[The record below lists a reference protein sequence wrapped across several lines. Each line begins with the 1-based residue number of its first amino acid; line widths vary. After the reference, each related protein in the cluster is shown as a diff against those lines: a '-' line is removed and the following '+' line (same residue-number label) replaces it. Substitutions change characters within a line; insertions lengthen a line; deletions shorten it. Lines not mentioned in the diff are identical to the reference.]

1 MNESRT
7 ARTGSANRSPSRKT
21 QVNIN
26 AIDSPELQHMRK
38 TRFFAGFTVAFLL
51 AASLF
56 AAGIAHAQGALAVN
70 IHGPG
75 QGKMNIVMARPF
87 AAGAQADA
95 AVKLQGLIE
104 KNLSFLPFLSIVPQS
119 QILGQVA
126 GPTAEQIDFKPF
138 LMSKIDV
145 MVTANWTPGGN
156 LGNVEL
162 RAFEVYSRQILVGK
176 GYDSVS
182 ETQLPEVADRFC
194 MELMAKLTGQGG
206 FFNSQLAFVKPAGK
220 KGSEIWT
227 VRPMGRG
234 LTKVTEYGDLGMAVS
249 PDWSFDGRKIAFT
262 LIGSRSHY
270 LGVWSG
276 GGKPTVYTLPCT
288 SVVSPKFLPS
298 GQIAVSLNL
307 QSGKS
312 DIYLLDSSMKPGRAL
327 VKGSA
332 IDVSPSFDKSG
343 NLMAYVSDQTGSPN
357 VYLLNMSSGAS
368 QRITKFG
375 YNTNPSISP
384 DGAFIAFTRQLGGAQ
399 KVFVYELA
407 TGQERQI
414 TGGGGNDENPSFA
427 PDGYFIAFSSTRGG
441 EKKIY
446 ITTIHG
452 AAPVMI
458 PTGSGPARMP
468 SWGVLPQ

>member
-1 MNESRT
+1 MSKK
-7 ARTGSANRSPSRKT
+7 S
-21 QVNIN
+21 
-26 AIDSPELQHMRK
+26 L
-38 TRFFAGFTVAFLL
+38 FTAFLFL
-51 AASLF
+51 SFL
-56 AAGIAHAQGALAVN
+56 IAQLGGATGAFAQGALTVN

-75 QGKMNIVMARPF
+75 QSKMNIVLARPF
-87 AAGAQADA
+87 AAQAQADA
-95 AVKLQGLIE
+95 AVKLQDLIS
-104 KNLSFLPFLSIVPQS
+104 KNLAFMPFLNIVPQS
-119 QILGQVA
+119 NVLGQVA
-126 GPTAEQIDFKPF
+126 GPAAEQIDFKPF

-162 RAFEVYSRQILVGK
+162 RAFEVYSRQLLVGK
-176 GYDSVS
+176 GYDSVT
-182 ETQLPEVADRFC
+182 EAQLPEVADRFC
-194 MELMAKLTGQGG
+194 MELMLKLTGQGG
-206 FFNSQLAFVKPAGK
+206 FFNSQLAFVKSSGPK
-220 KGSEIWT
+220 NSEIWT

-234 LTKVTEYGDLGMAVS
+234 LTKITEYGDLGMAVS
-249 PDWSFDGRKIAFT
+249 PDWSFDGRRICFT

-276 GGKPTVYTLPCT
+276 GGKPKVYTLPCT

-298 GQIAVSLNL
+298 GQIAASLNL
-307 QSGKS
+307 QGGKT
-312 DIYLLDSSMKPGRAL
+312 DIYLLDSNMKPGRAL
-327 VKGSA
+327 VKSSS

-357 VYLLNMSSGAS
+357 IYLLNMSTGAS

-384 DGAFIAFTRQLGGAQ
+384 DGAFIAFTRQFGGAQ
-399 KVFVYELA
+399 KVMLYEMA

-414 TGGGGNDENPSFA
+414 TSGGGTDENPSFS

-452 AAPVMI
+452 AAPVMV
-458 PTGSGPARMP
+458 PTGNGPARMP
-468 SWGVLPQ
+468 SWGALPQ